1 MEDIIVVD
9 CISSGVNFIR
19 DIINMGYNP
28 VILELKP
35 NTSDIKAY
43 KEKMK
48 LEYGEIDYPYEL
60 IYERDSYEETLEFV
74 EKINP
79 LLVIPGSERGV
90 VLANKLAYDLDLLG
104 NPIANLEA
112 MTLKHKMQKKIARAG
127 LRHIRGKRIS
137 SIEEAVYYFEVKP
150 FDKVVLKP
158 IYDSNPSNVYVC
170 SNKEEIIENVGLLL
184 SKKDMF
190 GNDITEIIIQEYID
204 GDEYIINTVSN
215 NGIHR
220 ITTIWKYNKV
230 INSDGTYVYDSVES
244 INDLSISEAE
254 MIEYAYD
261 VNDAIGIKY
270 GAVNGEYIIDEK
282 GPVLVEVNCH
292 PMGGHLPS
300 EFLDKISGQH
310 ETDSILDSYLK
321 PERFLE
327 KRKERYNFVAHGAFK
342 MFIVPKDLMARSA
355 PIINIAPQLRSHYGT
370 VFEDLIENE
379 KFFSKTKDINTSCGL
394 VFLAHEDASI
404 VNDDLKFLRS
414 VEKNAFDLVLS
425 EELDQK
431 HTINKNVI
439 VEKLKL
445 VIDITEKY
453 GTGILISDQHLFD
466 VDILQVGLEDI
477 ENIKGTFDFVLVNL
491 NKSFIERSHNITV
504 DIIFHIFSFIKVG
517 GLIFIPD
524 TTYKYVPGGRKGVEA
539 LVKSLNLKIEV
550 PPYGMKNAVIAS
562 RTN

>member
-1 MEDIIVVD
+1 MKDIVVVD

-19 DIINMGYNP
+19 DIFNMGYNP

-43 KEKMK
+43 EEKMN
-48 LEYGEIDYPYEL
+48 LAYGEIDYPYEL
-60 IYERDSYEETLEFV
+60 IHERDSYEETLEFV
-74 EKINP
+74 RKIDP

-104 NPIANLEA
+104 NPIANIEA

-127 LRHIRGKRIS
+127 LRNIRGKRIS
-137 SIEEAVYYFEVKP
+137 SIEEAVNYFEVKP

-158 IYDSNPSNVYVC
+158 IYDSNSSNVYIC
-170 SNKEEIIENVGLLL
+170 SNKEEIVENVEKLLT
-184 SKKDMF
+184 KKDMF
-190 GNDITEIIIQEYID
+190 GKDITELIIQEYID
-204 GDEYIINTVSN
+204 GEEYIINTVSN

-230 INSDGTYVYDSVES
+230 FKSDGTCVYDSVES
-244 INDLSISEAE
+244 INDLSIGEAE
-254 MIEYAYD
+254 LIEYAYD

-270 GAVNGEYIIDEK
+270 GAVNGEYIIDEN

-292 PMGGHLPS
+292 PMGVHLPFD
-300 EFLDKISGQH
+300 FLDKISGQH

-327 KRKERYNFVAHGAFK
+327 KRRERYNFVTNGAFK

-355 PIINIAPQLRSHYGT
+355 PIINIAPELRSHYGT
-370 VFEDLIENE
+370 VFEDLVENE
-379 KFFSKTKDINTSCGL
+379 KFFSKTEGIDTIGGL

-404 VNDDLKFLRS
+404 VNEDLKFLRS
-414 VEKNAFDLVLS
+414 VENNAFDLVLS

-431 HTINKNVI
+431 HRINKNII

-445 VIDITEKY
+445 AIDTTENY
-453 GTGILISDQHLFD
+453 GTRILISDQHLFD
-466 VDILQVGLEDI
+466 VNILQVGLEDI
-477 ENIKGTFDFVLVNL
+477 ENIKGTFDFVLINL
-491 NKSFIERSHNITV
+491 NESLIERSHNINV
-504 DIIFHIFSFIKVG
+504 DIIFNIFSLIKVG
-517 GLIFIPD
+517 GLVYIPD
-524 TTYKYVPGGRKGVEA
+524 TTFKYAPGGRKGVEA
-539 LVKSLNLKIEV
+539 LVKSLNLKIV
-550 PPYGMKNAVIAS
+550 IPPYGMKNSIIAFRS
-562 RTN
+562 K